1 MQRRSFGRAVV
12 WLCASALELGALG
25 ACGGRAA
32 AKLSVAAPRP
42 SSSVSIGEC
51 ADPSRDGV
59 LGTSPSTVR
68 ADRDL
73 GGDAAAEQVI
83 ADRKMCDAAGN
94 CQWNVFVADRGPD
107 ACVRY
112 AGTLAAATLEPL
124 STSGQLGMR
133 DVRAYWKLASGRTLV
148 QDYRFSR
155 GGYRVVDTLLCRT
168 GDDDRL
174 ECAEEE
180 TLQ

>member
-1 MQRRSFGRAVV
+1 MQRRSSGRSV
-12 WLCASALELGALG
+12 LGLGAALVLA
-25 ACGGRAA
+25 ACGGRSA

-42 SSSVSIGEC
+42 ASSVSVGEC

-59 LGTSPSTVR
+59 LGASPKPVR

-73 GGDAAAEQVI
+73 GGDAALEQVV
-83 ADRKMCDAAGN
+83 ADRKMCDGDGN
-94 CQWNVFVADRGPD
+94 CQWNVFVAAHGADD
-107 ACVRY
+107 CVRY

-124 STSGQLGMR
+124 ATSGQLGMR

-155 GGYRVVDTLLCRT
+155 GGYRVIDTLLCRT